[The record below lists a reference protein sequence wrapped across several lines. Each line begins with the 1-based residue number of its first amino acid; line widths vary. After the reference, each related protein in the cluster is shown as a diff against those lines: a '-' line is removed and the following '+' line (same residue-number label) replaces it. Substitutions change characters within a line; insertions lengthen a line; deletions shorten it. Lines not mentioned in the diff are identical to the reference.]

1 MKKLMKSEIDI
12 KVIGKYYGLFKREKD
27 VEATSYILRS
37 IICEDTDKEKIA
49 VKILKKYKSELEER
63 LKIDK
68 KVELVDYESPLLIE
82 KTFNKIT
89 NIEILR
95 YNIREATIKEVIEEL
110 SVSEYAKVYGNILKI
125 EGEV

>member
-1 MKKLMKSEIDI
+1 MKKLMKGEIDI

-27 VEATSYILRS
+27 VKATSYILRS
-37 IICEDTDKEKIA
+37 IICEDTNKEKIA

-68 KVELVDYESPLLIE
+68 KVELVDYESPLLIK

-89 NIEILR
+89 NIKILR

>member
-37 IICEDTDKEKIA
+37 IICEDTNKEKIA

-95 YNIREATIKEVIEEL
+95 YNIREATIKEAIEEL
-110 SVSEYAKVYGNILKI
+110 SPSEYAIVYGNILKL
-125 EGEV
+125 EKEV

>member
-37 IICEDTDKEKIA
+37 IICEDTNKEKIA

-95 YNIREATIKEVIEEL
+95 YNIREATIKEAIEEL

>member
-37 IICEDTDKEKIA
+37 IICEDTNKEKIA
-49 VKILKKYKSELEER
+49 EKVIKEYKKGLEE
-63 LKIDK
+63 KIKEDK
-68 KVELVDYESPLLIE
+68 KIELVDYDSPFFSE
-82 KTFNKIT
+82 KLFNEIT
-89 NIEILR
+89 DIEILR

-110 SVSEYAKVYGNILKI
+110 SPSEYAIVYGNILKL
-125 EGEV
+125 EKEV

>member
-37 IICEDTDKEKIA
+37 IICEDTNKEKIA

-68 KVELVDYESPLLIE
+68 KVELVDYESPLLIK

>member
-37 IICEDTDKEKIA
+37 IICEDTNKEKIA

>member
-1 MKKLMKSEIDI
+1 MKKLMKCEIDI

-37 IICEDTDKEKIA
+37 IICEDTNKEKIA

-95 YNIREATIKEVIEEL
+95 YNIREATIKEAIEEL
-110 SVSEYAKVYGNILKI
+110 SPSEYAIVYGNILKL
-125 EGEV
+125 EKEV

>member
-12 KVIGKYYGLFKREKD
+12 KVIGKYYGLFKIEKD

-37 IICEDTDKEKIA
+37 IICEDTNKEKIA

-68 KVELVDYESPLLIE
+68 KVELVDYESPLLIK